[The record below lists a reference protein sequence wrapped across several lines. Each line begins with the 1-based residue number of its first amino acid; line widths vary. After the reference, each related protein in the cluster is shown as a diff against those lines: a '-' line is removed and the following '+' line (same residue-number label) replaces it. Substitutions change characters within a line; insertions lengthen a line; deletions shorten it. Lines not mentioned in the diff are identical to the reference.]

1 MNIDEFEEEVERERL
16 IELLELATLGSEN
29 LNLKKLEKQLK
40 RIDSYLQQM
49 EDEGEDSE
57 FYVDIAFDISP
68 ILNGVEFRT
77 DEVSEDAIK
86 SPEILSMV
94 EKYVASRDENV
105 EVVLA
110 TNPHLSE
117 ELKWSLAASEYE
129 WEEDGTREALARNQ
143 DDPKLL
149 EYLAEV
155 GNVNVKH
162 QVALNTL
169 TPASVLDR
177 LAEETEQCNFQMEE
191 CLFGEL
197 STFRGYAR
205 WCVAQNPNTDTATL
219 QRIIGNQLVSLGAE
233 ADGVI
238 AQVAKTRLGLI

>member
-1 MNIDEFEEEVERERL
+1 MNIDDFEEEVEREKL
-16 IELLELATLGSEN
+16 FELLELATLEPEN
-29 LNLKKLEKQLK
+29 LNFKKLEKQLK
-40 RIDSYLQQM
+40 RIDSYLQKM
-49 EDEGEDSE
+49 EDEGEYSE
-57 FYVDIAFDISP
+57 FYEDIAFDISL

-77 DEVSEDAIK
+77 DEVSENAIE
-86 SPEILSMV
+86 SPELLSLV
-94 EKYVASRDENV
+94 AKYIATRDENV
-105 EVVLA
+105 EVILA
-110 TNPHLSE
+110 TNPYLPE
-117 ELKWSLAASEYE
+117 ELKWSLAESEYE

-149 EYLAEV
+149 EYLASV

-162 QVALNTL
+162 QVALNTF

-219 QRIIGNQLVSLGAE
+219 QRIIGYQLVSLGAE

-238 AQVAKTRLGLI
+238 AKVAKTRLGLI